1 MRRVLVPLATSLIA
15 AVVTPLIAAGTL
27 LATSSAA
34 SADSYVPVSGAGSSW
49 SSNAVDQWRRNVEQ
63 YGMRINYASTGSSD
77 GRNQFKAGTVDF
89 AITEIPY
96 GLKDG
101 GVVDTPPSR
110 GYVYMPI
117 VAGGTSFMYN
127 LTVGG
132 QKVTNLRLSGD
143 VITGIFTGTITSWD
157 DPAIAADNPSLT
169 LPKRKIVPVVRS
181 DGSGSTAQLTTW
193 MAARHQKAWDAY
205 CKAAG
210 RSTPCGVTSNY
221 PTIPGK
227 GFVAQ
232 PNSQGV
238 SGYVAQRGNEGT
250 ITYVE
255 YSYALK
261 TGYPVAKVLNDA
273 GYYVEPTASNVAVGL
288 LGATINTDKGSA
300 QYLTQNLTGVYGNT
314 DKRAYPLSS
323 YSYIVVPTTAQ
334 NGFTAAKG
342 HTLGAFANYFLCEGQ
357 QQAEVLGYS
366 PLPIN
371 LVRAGLDQVGKIPG
385 AQDQDVDIKKCN
397 NPTFSA
403 DGSNTLAKNAPQPS
417 ECDHKGDTQ
426 CDKPTGG
433 AAGSPAKGGGT
444 APGAGTS
451 GGTPTKNGST
461 PGSSSAPSTGTTTQ
475 GGGKP
480 GGTAPGTSA
489 GTTDDGDSTDSGG
502 TGTTDAGTGTGTGT
516 TVGTVAAPSTGGG
529 PVVCDDETGT
539 CSNVVAMPV
548 ETDEPGGGG
557 IGPWAVVAACLL
569 AVALVVVPP
578 LVARAA
584 GGGGSRRGRA
594 GRSGRPARRTVQR

>member
-1 MRRVLVPLATSLIA
+1 MRRVLAPLIA
-15 AVVTPLIAAGTL
+15 AVITPLIAAGAL
-27 LATSSAA
+27 LATGSAA

-63 YGMRINYASTGSSD
+63 YGMRINYANTGSSD

-117 VAGGTSFMYN
+117 VAGGTAFMYN

-169 LPKRKIVPVVRS
+169 LPKRRIVPVVRS

-193 MAARHQKAWDAY
+193 MAQRHQKAWDAY
-205 CKAAG
+205 CQAAG

-323 YSYIVVPTTAQ
+323 YSYIVVPTSTQ
-334 NGFTAAKG
+334 NGFTDAKG

-371 LVRAGLDQVGKIPG
+371 LVQAGLDQVSKIPG

-433 AAGSPAKGGGT
+433 AAGSPAKGGT
-444 APGAGTS
+444 APGTGTS
-451 GGTPTKNGST
+451 GTSGTPTKTGSKPGST
-461 PGSSSAPSTGTTTQ
+461 SAPTTGTTTK

-480 GGTAPGTSA
+480 GSSAPGADGST
-489 GTTDDGDSTDSGG
+489 GTTADDGGSTDPTG
-502 TGTTDAGTGTGTGT
+502 TGTGVGTGT

-548 ETDEPGGGG
+548 ETDEAGGSG

-584 GGGGSRRGRA
+584 GGGARAGQAGRTRRGGRA
-594 GRSGRPARRTVQR
+594 GRSAARRAQR